1 MSAFTI
7 RPFVDSDL
15 PACLGLAR
23 PGNPPTGA
31 ELETARRADAAWN
44 PRYYR
49 ARYVAEDGA
58 EHRSVVGWGE
68 IAHVHWSFHPDKY
81 HLRLE
86 VAPARRRQGAGGL
99 LLERL
104 VTELRGRDALLV
116 RALASEENVEAI
128 DFLTRRG
135 FCEVW
140 RELMSRLDVTA
151 FDPAPFAGA
160 AERADACYVFV
171 LCDGSDG
178 RIVGIS
184 AIEAAVGLKEPWY
197 NYRVGTLVHASRAL
211 GVYTAAPT
219 LFLANDHT
227 GHSELCSL
235 FLDQAYRHGK
245 NGALLS
251 KSRLMFIAEFAERFA
266 PKIIAELRG
275 RLEPDGRSPFW
286 EGLGRHFFAMEYS
299 AADYLTGI
307 GQKSFIAELMPRHP
321 VYVNLLPPS
330 AREAIAAVHVDT
342 APARAMLEQEGFR
355 YEGYVD
361 IFDAGPTVECF
372 RENVDAV
379 RRSQV
384 LPVVLGEEDPV
395 PDSLTDDILWL
406 VANRMFDG
414 FRALVTAAPA
424 RVDRFPLMPYAAAAL
439 GVDER
444 DTVRAV
450 PLAPRDR

>member
-1 MSAFTI
+1 MFFV
-7 RPFVDSDL
+7 RPIARDDL
-15 PACLGLAR
+15 PAVLALSERGGTGLTTL
-23 PGNPPTGA
+23 P
-31 ELETARRADAAWN
+31 AD
-44 PRYYR
+44 R
-49 ARYVAEDGA
+49 D
-58 EHRSVVGWGE
+58 
-68 IAHVHWSFHPDKY
+68 
-81 HLRLE
+81 RLS
-86 VAPARRRQGAGGL
+86 
-99 LLERL
+99 ERI
-104 VTELRGRDALLV
+104 E
-116 RALASEENVEAI
+116 RALAS
-128 DFLTRRG
+128 FG
-135 FCEVW
+135 G
-140 RELMSRLDVTA
+140 TA
-151 FDPAPFAGA
+151 A
-160 AERADACYVFV
+160 RADACYVFV
-171 LCDGSDG
+171 LVDGADG
-178 RIVGIS
+178 RVVGIS

-197 NYRVGTLVHASRAL
+197 NYHVGTLVHASRAL

-245 NGALLS
+245 NGALLA

-275 RLEPDGRSPFW
+275 RLEPDGKSPFWEGLGRHFFAMEYSAADYLTGIGQKSFIAELRGRLEPDGKSPFW

-307 GQKSFIAELMPRHP
+307 GQKSFIAELMPKHP

-330 AREAIAAVHVDT
+330 ARDAIAAVHKDT

-372 RENVDAV
+372 RENIDAI

-384 LPVVLGEEDPV
+384 LPVTLGEEDPV
-395 PDSLTDDILWL
+395 PDSLTDDVLWL
-406 VANRMFDG
+406 VANRRFDA
-414 FRALVTAAPA
+414 FRALVTTAPA
-424 RVDRFPLMPYAAAAL
+424 RVDRLPMLPYVAAAL
-439 GVDER
+439 GVAEG